1 MPHASVDSNLRK
13 KFLSEEMSLIERKT
27 SKNGSKYS
35 NWKYPAKLNENALR
49 FFEFN

>member
-1 MPHASVDSNLRK
+1 MESNLRK
-13 KFLSEEMSLIERKT
+13 KFLSEELSLLERKTSKT

-49 FFEFN
+49 FF